1 MNYFKNMS
9 LKRKIALLPILSIVV
24 LVFFVGN
31 SSLGF
36 SRIRHRVDDVV
47 QSFKVR
53 QEIAVLIGKLAAVNG
68 ETHQL
73 IVWASSGYPEEKRI
87 KLESSIR
94 SLLKD
99 MEQTITPEV
108 RYEILAG
115 PYKQYE
121 EWILKT
127 IDMAVIDA
135 SAASMFAG
143 SVDESFHLI
152 NSEMRKM
159 DELAAT
165 ASSTNYD
172 AAMANHTLIVRSS
185 QFIGVAAMVLFV
197 ILAFFIIRSIIRA
210 IGGVADGLADGA
222 RKVSLASNAVST
234 RSQQLA
240 EVAAEQASAIDQTT
254 ASLEQ
259 ALSMIARNA
268 SSAVKADNIM
278 KETGSVVH
286 QAASSMETLTRS
298 MAEITSASQE
308 TQKIVKTIDEIAFQ
322 TNLLAL
328 NAAVEAA
335 RAGESGAGFAVVAGE
350 VRHLAMRAAEAAR
363 NTADLIDGTVRKV
376 KDGAGMVNLTSAAF
390 GMVSASVESAV
401 GLVDEIA
408 RSTKE
413 QDQGIEHIKNS
424 LSELDKATQQNATHA
439 EQTASAAED
448 LNAQAV
454 KMDSFATELREF
466 VGGGD

>member
-9 LKRKIALLPILSIVV
+9 LKRKIGFLPFLAIVV
-24 LVFFVGN
+24 LVFLVGN

-53 QEIAVLIGKLAAVNG
+53 QEIAVLIGKLATVNG

-73 IVWASSGYPEEKRI
+73 IVWTGAGYPEAKR
-87 KLESSIR
+87 KNLEDSIR
-94 SLLKD
+94 DNLKE
-99 MEQTITPEV
+99 MEQKIGSDV
-108 RYEILAG
+108 RYKNLVE
-115 PYKQYE
+115 PYKKYE
-121 EWILKT
+121 DWILKT
-127 IDMAVIDA
+127 MDMAVIDA

-159 DELAAT
+159 DELASK
-165 ASSTNYD
+165 ASATNYE
-172 AAMANHTLIVRSS
+172 AALANHTLIVRSS
-185 QFIGVAAMVLFV
+185 QFIGLAAMVLFV
-197 ILAFFIIRSIIRA
+197 ILALIIIRSIIKA
-210 IGGVADGLADGA
+210 IGGVADGLGDGA
-222 RKVSLASNAVST
+222 RKVSQASSAVST

-259 ALSMIARNA
+259 ALTMIARNA
-268 SSAVKADNIM
+268 SSAVKADTLM
-278 KETGSVVH
+278 KETGLVVR
-286 QAASSMETLTRS
+286 QAASSMETLTQS
-298 MAEITSASQE
+298 MEEITSASQE

-350 VRHLAMRAAEAAR
+350 VRSLAMRAAEAAR
-363 NTADLIDGTVRKV
+363 NTASLIEGTVQKV
-376 KDGAGMVNLTSAAF
+376 KDGAGMVHLTSSAF
-390 GMVSASVESAV
+390 EKVSASVENAV

-448 LNAQAV
+448 LNTQAAN
-454 KMDSFATELREF
+454 MDSFATELREF
-466 VGGGD
+466 VGNGV